1 MSLCILRERNSRIFE
16 DEEHLVD
23 QLIALVTGMLF
34 DWSHSWGFTS
44 RDFVQLFLDSHLI
57 CT

>member
-1 MSLCILRERNSRIFE
+1 MSLCILRERNGHIFE

-23 QLIALVTGMLF
+23 QLIALFTGMLF
-34 DWSHSWGFTS
+34 DGSCSWGFTS